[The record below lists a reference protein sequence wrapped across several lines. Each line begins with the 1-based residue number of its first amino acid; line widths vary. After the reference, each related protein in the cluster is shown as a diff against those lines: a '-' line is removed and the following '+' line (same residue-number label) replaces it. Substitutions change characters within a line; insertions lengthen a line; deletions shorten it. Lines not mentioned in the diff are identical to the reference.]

1 MLVGDGTSLVPNI
14 VVYILKTAFSK
25 ELVTRTEWNLDDARQ
40 FCQVS
45 RDDFLDV
52 CNSLQ
57 NMLLVLDK
65 T

>member
-1 MLVGDGTSLVPNI
+1 MLVGDGTSFISDI
-14 VVYILKTAFSK
+14 VVHILKTAFSK
-25 ELVTRTEWNLDDARQ
+25 ELVARTEWNLNDARQ

-57 NMLLVLDK
+57 NVLSI
-65 T
+65 